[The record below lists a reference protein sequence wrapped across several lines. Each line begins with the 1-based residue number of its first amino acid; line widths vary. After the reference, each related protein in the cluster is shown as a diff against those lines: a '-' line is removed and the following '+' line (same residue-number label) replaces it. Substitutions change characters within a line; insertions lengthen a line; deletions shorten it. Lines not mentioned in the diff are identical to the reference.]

1 MPLCNKTILQNGGE
15 MDDLNIQLDR
25 KSKESISTQIAA
37 QIRDGIKN
45 GKLKTGDRLPPITA
59 VANKLGIS
67 IETVRRAYNDLKD
80 ERLVMGKSTNGTFIG
95 NSEVDKTSSPKRKVK
110 KATRRGR
117 RSEVKVES
125 IKSSPALAQA
135 RGRREAI
142 NLLLEEKKKIEDQ
155 LQELGH
161 MDTTVRRRGR
171 PPGSKNK
178 RGRGRPKGSKN
189 KRGPG
194 RPPKE

>member
-1 MPLCNKTILQNGGE
+1 
-15 MDDLNIQLDR
+15 
-25 KSKESISTQIAA
+25 
-37 QIRDGIKN
+37 
-45 GKLKTGDRLPPITA
+45 

-135 RGRREAI
+135 RGRRAAKGPGDLSSVMEEIKLLETKRREAI